1 MTSENEV
8 SLLMRVSK
16 LTCSSSSCENAFKSF
31 LYLRIQ
37 MAIDIFG
44 INKTDNLR
52 ILPLFNLYTNA
63 KLPYW
68 SILSYHNKC
77 TVVITNMG
85 RFVYPFWKKRMIAI
99 WSSAVDSVFFLWLF
113 FGIFFLSQPILLPFV
128 LSKLIV
134 EGTFVSHCPVRL
146 KLDRWFALRF
156 IFFFPQWFLIDFG
169 LT

>member
-44 INKTDNLR
+44 INRTDNLR

-63 KLPYW
+63 KLPY
-68 SILSYHNKC
+68 
-77 TVVITNMG
+77 
-85 RFVYPFWKKRMIAI
+85 
-99 WSSAVDSVFFLWLF
+99 
-113 FGIFFLSQPILLPFV
+113 
-128 LSKLIV
+128 
-134 EGTFVSHCPVRL
+134 
-146 KLDRWFALRF
+146 
-156 IFFFPQWFLIDFG
+156 
-169 LT
+169 